1 MILQIG
7 TKPGNALSPSN
18 SITGGCVFAVN
29 DGMVAILLGFQTFLQ
44 R

>member
-7 TKPGNALSPSN
+7 AKPGNALSPSN
-18 SITGGCVFAVN
+18 IGGGCMFAVN
-29 DGMVAILLGFQTFLQ
+29 GGRVAILLGFQTLLQ